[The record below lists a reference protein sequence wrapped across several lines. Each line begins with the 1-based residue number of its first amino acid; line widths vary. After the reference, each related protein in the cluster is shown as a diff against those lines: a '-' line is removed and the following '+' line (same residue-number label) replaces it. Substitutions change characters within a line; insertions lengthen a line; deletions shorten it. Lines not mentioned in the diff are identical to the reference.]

1 MLTYLQLRALKPKD
15 KIYDITV
22 SSGLQ
27 FRVTPAGK
35 KYWRLHKRINGKYV
49 VKTLG
54 EFPQM
59 SIKEAEVSA
68 QAVGD
73 TSKEKA
79 LTVKP
84 FSEIFAEWYAIKRTR
99 IINHNNI
106 LRRFENYVLPKFAN
120 RSFDDLTPVAVISHI
135 KASALFNEGKFET
148 IRRLCS
154 ELKQVETYAMNCGYI
169 DALRLQDIE
178 QAFMMPTEKHFPSIK
193 PSELVTVLPE
203 LQVAALKA
211 QTTWAALQIG
221 FYTLLRPREY
231 CSMRWDWIKG
241 DVIEVPAEL
250 MKMKRAFTVPISTQL
265 QKVLDYRPK
274 VTDFVLT
281 SPDKPGQPIAIE
293 STERFLRNHGFR
305 GRLVPHG
312 IRSIGRTWME
322 EQGVAYNVAESCLA
336 HLTGSKVSQAYNRSD
351 LLEERRP
358 VMQRW
363 GDYVEKCLSSK
374 N

>member
-1 MLTYLQLRALKPKD
+1 MLTYVQLRALKPKE

-35 KYWRLHKRINGKYV
+35 KYWRLHKRVNGKYV
-49 VKTLG
+49 IKTLG
-54 EFPQM
+54 TFPKM
-59 SIKEAEVSA
+59 SIKEAETMALGITEVSA
-68 QAVGD
+68 ERSLQ
-73 TSKEKA
+73 S
-79 LTVKP
+79 KP

-99 IINHNNI
+99 IINHNDI
-106 LRRFENYVLPKFAN
+106 LRRFENYLLPKFAN
-120 RSFDDLTPVAVISHI
+120 RAFDELTPVAVISHI
-135 KASALFNEGKFET
+135 KASALFKEGKLET

-154 ELKQVETYAMNCGYI
+154 ELKQVEIYAMNCGYI
-169 DALRLQDIE
+169 DALRLHGIE
-178 QAFMMPTEKHFPSIK
+178 QAFMLPTEKNFPSIK

-203 LQVAALKA
+203 LQAAALKA
-211 QTTWAALQIG
+211 PTTWAALQIG

-231 CSMRWDWIKG
+231 CSMRWDWIHG
-241 DVIEVPAEL
+241 DVIEVPAAL
-250 MKMKRAFTVPISTQL
+250 MKMKRAFTVPISSQL

-281 SPDKPGQPIAIE
+281 SPDKPSKPIAIE
-293 STERFLRNHGFR
+293 TSEKFLRTHGFR
-305 GRLVPHG
+305 GRLVPHC

-322 EQGVAYNVAESCLA
+322 ENGVPYNVAESCLA

-363 GDYVEKCLSSK
+363 GDFVEKCLNSK

>member
-1 MLTYLQLRALKPKD
+1 MLTYVQLRALKPKD

-35 KYWRLHKRINGKYV
+35 KYWRLHKRVNGKYV
-49 VKTLG
+49 IKTLG
-54 EFPQM
+54 TFPEM
-59 SIKEAEVSA
+59 SIKEAETMALGITEVSA
-68 QAVGD
+68 ERSLQ
-73 TSKEKA
+73 S
-79 LTVKP
+79 KP

-99 IINHNNI
+99 IINHNDI
-106 LRRFENYVLPKFAN
+106 LRRFENYLLPKFAN
-120 RSFDDLTPVAVISHI
+120 RAFDELTPVAVISHI
-135 KASALFNEGKFET
+135 KASALFKEGKLET

-154 ELKQVETYAMNCGYI
+154 ELKQVEIYAMNCGYI
-169 DALRLQDIE
+169 DALRLQGIE
-178 QAFMMPTEKHFPSIK
+178 QAFMLPTEKHFPSIK

-203 LQVAALKA
+203 LQAAALKA
-211 QTTWAALQIG
+211 PTTWVALQIG

-231 CSMRWDWIKG
+231 CSMRWDWIHG
-241 DVIEVPAEL
+241 DVIEVPAAL

-281 SPDKPGQPIAIE
+281 SPDKPNQPIAIE
-293 STERFLRNHGFR
+293 TSERFLRQHGFR

-322 EQGVAYNVAESCLA
+322 ENGVPYNVAESCLA

-363 GDYVEKCLSSK
+363 GDFVEKCLNSK